1 VQPAREPIDEA
12 EKGKF
17 FTFFVDDQEFRVSDS
32 TITGAQVMEVAGVPA
47 SVGLVLILEDGTQ
60 RAVSPEEKLELQPGR
75 RFKKAPRFR
84 RG

>member
-1 VQPAREPIDEA
+1 MHPARDPKEEG

-17 FTFFVDDQEFRVSDS
+17 FTFFVDDQEFQVKDE
-32 TITGAQVMEVAGVPA
+32 TVTGAEVMALAGVPT

-60 RAVSPEEKLELQPGR
+60 RGVTAEEDIELKPGR